1 MKFYLKS
8 VLPCLTLLSVVSV
21 ALLLGDGVVHGVAD
35 LVVLGVTLVLVR
47 RLALLLVDGLAGVLV
62 DRVVL
67 GFVLV
72 LALLLGHG
80 GVLGVVLGGALLV
93 VLQGKVIKKLSAC
106 KCLTL
111 V

>member
-1 MKFYLKS
+1 M
-8 VLPCLTLLSVVSV
+8 VSV

-35 LVVLGVTLVLVR
+35 LVVLGVALVLVR

-62 DRVVL
+62 HSVVL
-67 GFVLV
+67 GLVLV
-72 LALLLGHG
+72 LAFLLGDG
-80 GVLGVVLGGALLV
+80 RVLCVVLGGALLV
-93 VLQGKVIKKLSAC
+93 VLQGNVIHRLLAF